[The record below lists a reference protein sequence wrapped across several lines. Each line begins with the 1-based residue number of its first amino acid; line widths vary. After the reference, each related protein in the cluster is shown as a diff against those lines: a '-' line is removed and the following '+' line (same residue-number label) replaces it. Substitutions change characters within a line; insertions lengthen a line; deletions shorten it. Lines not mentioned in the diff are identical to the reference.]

1 MKKIL
6 FICFSLFLIS
16 HFLGW
21 EKFYEQ
27 FNNYDK
33 IVHILAGASAVF
45 FFNWI
50 LKEKGVNYSMG
61 KTWFYSLIFLL
72 VVSFFWEAFE
82 YLVDNHWG
90 RTTLTPLQIGAKDT
104 LTDFL
109 SNFVGGISAL
119 IILYFQK

>member
-6 FICFSLFLIS
+6 FICFLLFLIF

-21 EKFYEQ
+21 GKFYEQ

-33 IVHILAGASAVF
+33 IVHILAGASVVF
-45 FFNWI
+45 FLNWI
-50 LKEKGVNYSMG
+50 TRVKGLDYSLT
-61 KTWFYSLIFLL
+61 KTWFVSLVFLL
-72 VVSFFWEAFE
+72 IISFFWEAFE
-82 YLVDNHWG
+82 YLVDNYWG
-90 RTTLTPLQIGAKDT
+90 RTTLTPLQIGDKDT

-119 IILYFQK
+119 IILYFKK